1 MIKSVAS
8 IQKGTTEKG
17 EKIKTVAGILAGLGA
32 DAVISSLL
40 KSHVPAVKGWRKIGI
55 ALGIFIISLKVGEE
69 CENYFCKVWDE
80 TKKAL
85 KEAKTEMETAEKEAE
100 AESDGSAE

>member
-8 IQKGTTEKG
+8 MPKGTVDKG

-40 KSHVPAVKGWRKIGI
+40 KAHVPAVKGWRKIGI

-69 CENYFCKVWDE
+69 CEEYFRKVWDE
-80 TKKAL
+80 TRDAL
-85 KEAKTEMETAEKEAE
+85 KEAKTEMEQPKEEGAAEEN
-100 AESDGSAE
+100 GSGE